1 MTVADTGILIW
12 LAKYNNLHLLKELY
26 GQIEI
31 PNKVFEEAVTAGKS
45 NGYPDAEI
53 IESSVINEDL
63 TVKNTRISESINEM
77 EKVFNCK
84 LGAGE
89 REAITLALENNS
101 LLLINDEE
109 AATIANLLGV
119 KTKGVLFILLKSV
132 KLGLLNKNETL
143 TIFQQMLED
152 GFWLAPTT
160 AVEFEKILFEL

>member
-12 LAKYNNLHLLKELY
+12 LARYNNLHLLKELY

-31 PNKVFEEAVTAGKS
+31 PNKVFEEAVTAGRS

-53 IESSVINEDL
+53 IDSVITTGDII
-63 TVKNTRISESINEM
+63 VKNTGVSKKINEI

-84 LGAGE
+84 LGKGE
-89 REAITLALENNS
+89 REAITLALETDS

-109 AATIANLLGV
+109 AATIADLLGV
-119 KTKGVLFILLKSV
+119 KTKGVLFILLKAA
-132 KLGLLNKNETL
+132 KLGLLDKNKTL
-143 TIFQQMLED
+143 VTFQQMLVD

-160 AVEFEKILFEL
+160 AVEFERILSRL